1 MQHLDQ
7 GLSTQTHFK
16 QHIASLSKF
25 MKEMANPFVDDFEDL
40 VTLDSQKCMD
50 KSVIRTL
57 HSLEITGKKQ
67 YADFI

>member
-1 MQHLDQ
+1 
-7 GLSTQTHFK
+7 
-16 QHIASLSKF
+16 
-25 MKEMANPFVDDFEDL
+25 MANPFVDDFEDL

-57 HSLEITGKKQ
+57 YSLEITGKKQ